1 MTTGS
6 HERSLALVVA
16 RDLTAAVEVMNRH
29 GLRLASVGAP
39 PAPTVRH
46 VPVALDAPDAGQV
59 LARLAGTHGWLVLLA
74 PAGAYRR
81 AATLLILA
89 TRLPTTRRV
98 LAVEELLVYQ
108 VLAATSEEE
117 QEEVVRDVLG
127 PILDL
132 PAGASQRLL
141 ATLEALHW
149 NEGSSKATA
158 RALGLH
164 SKTVLNR
171 LRRFEEM
178 TGLCLD
184 RPPDRLRVDVALYLL
199 RIRGRLPRIDVAGV
213 TPTAGGSE
221 SAAAYAPNG
230 ASRMGW
236 VRPVAVG
243 TATA

>member
-1 MTTGS
+1 MTAS
-6 HERSLALVVA
+6 PRPSVALVVA
-16 RDLTAAVEVMNRH
+16 RDPTVAAEVLHQH
-29 GLRLASVGAP
+29 GLTPASVGPP

-46 VPVALDAPDAGQV
+46 LAVALDDDEARQAV
-59 LARLAGTHGWLVLLA
+59 TRLAGTHKWLVLFS
-74 PAGAYRR
+74 PVPSYRR

-117 QEEVVRDVLG
+117 QEAVVHDVLG
-127 PILDL
+127 PILAL
-132 PAGASQRLL
+132 PTSSSERLL

-199 RIRGRLPRIDVAGV
+199 RIRGRLPRIEV
-213 TPTAGGSE
+213 TGTSSPASVE
-221 SAAAYAPNG
+221 APPAYANHR
-230 ASRMGW
+230 ARMGW
-236 VRPVAVG
+236 VTP
-243 TATA
+243 ATA

>member
-1 MTTGS
+1 MTTPDGP
-6 HERSLALVVA
+6 SLALVVA
-16 RDLTAAVEVMNRH
+16 RDPTAAVEVMSRH

-46 VPVALDAPDAGQV
+46 VPVALESDEGAQV
-59 LARLAGTHGWLVLLA
+59 LGRLASTHCWLVLLA
-74 PAGAYRR
+74 PAGSYRR

-108 VLAATSEEE
+108 VLAATSAEE
-117 QEEVVRDVLG
+117 QEAVVQDVLG
-127 PILDL
+127 PVLQL
-132 PAGASQRLL
+132 PQGASQRLL

-184 RPPDRLRVDVALYLL
+184 RPPDRLRIDVALYLL
-199 RIRGRLPRIDVAGV
+199 RIRGRLPRIDVAGM
-213 TPTAGGSE
+213 TPAAGASE
-221 SAAAYAPNG
+221 SAAAYSPNG
-230 ASRMGW
+230 TTRMGW
-236 VRPVAVG
+236 VLPVAVG
-243 TATA
+243 KATA

>member
-1 MTTGS
+1 MTAS
-6 HERSLALVVA
+6 ERCSLALVVA
-16 RDLTAAVEVMNRH
+16 RDPTAAVEVLHRH
-29 GLRLASVGAP
+29 GLRLAAVGP
-39 PAPTVRH
+39 PPSPTVRH
-46 VPVALDAPDAGQV
+46 LPVAIEREEARQV
-59 LARLAGTHGWLVLLA
+59 LARLAGTHGWLVLVA
-74 PAGAYRR
+74 PEGSYRR
-81 AATLLILA
+81 AATLLVLA

-117 QEEVVRDVLG
+117 QEAVVHDVLG
-127 PILDL
+127 PVFDL
-132 PAGASQRLL
+132 APGASQRLL

-199 RIRGRLPRIDVAGV
+199 RIRGRLPRIEVAGARA
-213 TPTAGGSE
+213 PGGGSE
-221 SAAAYAPNG
+221 PAAAYAPNG
-230 ASRMGW
+230 TTRMGW
-236 VRPVAVG
+236 VLPVAAG
-243 TATA
+243 AATA